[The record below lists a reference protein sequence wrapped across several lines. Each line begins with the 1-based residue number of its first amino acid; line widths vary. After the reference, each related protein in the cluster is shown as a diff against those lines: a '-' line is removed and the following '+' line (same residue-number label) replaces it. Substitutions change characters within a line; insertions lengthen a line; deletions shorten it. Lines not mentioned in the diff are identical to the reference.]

1 MQKKLLVLAIAALA
15 STSAFADST
24 TTLYGVVDAAVANV
38 SGSGLIGGTTVVASG
53 LATSRFGVK
62 NVEQLDGGLTAV
74 VVLEYGL
81 DNATNATVGTAAGAT
96 AVKARQQLLGLAG
109 GFGTVA
115 AGFLQTAGW
124 DFGAKYNVVAG
135 SLVSPLGNLTKGQL
149 FLIGDQALANRAQR
163 AVAYISPSIG
173 GLTVAV
179 NYATALD
186 LSGAPL
192 KYGTVGNFGD
202 AANLNTSTTN
212 AGVSATLV
220 SLDYTAGPLSV
231 GLVYAGTNAEAYQA
245 LDITEYAL
253 GVAYTADVA
262 KITATYQT
270 SKFGNADT
278 TTNTNAQSSNSVYS
292 IGAAIPVTAAGTV
305 VLSYAGST
313 INNIASG
320 ALSQNATSY
329 AVGYLQGL
337 SKTTTAYL
345 AYSGVTQS
353 NGTSAVT
360 VANDLLTTT
369 AGGNSSVLALGLN
382 KKF

>member
-1 MQKKLLVLAIAALA
+1 
-15 STSAFADST
+15 
-24 TTLYGVVDAAVANV
+24 
-38 SGSGLIGGTTVVASG
+38 
-53 LATSRFGVK
+53 
-62 NVEQLDGGLTAV
+62 
-74 VVLEYGL
+74 
-81 DNATNATVGTAAGAT
+81 
-96 AVKARQQLLGLAG
+96 
-109 GFGTVA
+109 
-115 AGFLQTAGW
+115 
-124 DFGAKYNVVAG
+124 
-135 SLVSPLGNLTKGQL
+135 
-149 FLIGDQALANRAQR
+149 
-163 AVAYISPSIG
+163 
-173 GLTVAV
+173 
-179 NYATALD
+179 
-186 LSGAPL
+186 
-192 KYGTVGNFGD
+192 
-202 AANLNTSTTN
+202 
-212 AGVSATLV
+212 
-220 SLDYTAGPLSV
+220 LSV